1 MKKIASELEEIVN
14 TFSKQIASINESDFS
29 LKPNPSKW
37 SKKEV
42 LGHLIDSAE
51 NNLRRFIC
59 SQYESQPPKIR
70 YDQNFW
76 VTANNYLST
85 PSNEVIENWRLIN
98 LKICRVLTQMDP
110 QNYSKLCDTGKDAPN
125 LHSIEW
131 LADDYVKHLKH
142 HLNQIIAGSFDI
154 VYS

>member
-1 MKKIASELEEIVN
+1 MKSIAVELEEIVN
-14 TFSKQIASINESDFS
+14 SFSEKFISMREVDFS
-29 LKPNPSKW
+29 AKPDPSKW

-59 SQYESQPPKIR
+59 AQYENQPPKIR

-76 VTANNYLST
+76 VTANNYVSA
-85 PSNEVIENWRLIN
+85 PSDEVIENWKLIN
-98 LKICRVLTQMDP
+98 LKICRVLTQMPP
-110 QNYSKLCDTGKDAPN
+110 QNYAKLCDTGKDAPN

-142 HLNQIIAGSFDI
+142 HINQIIAGSFDI